1 METSP
6 IVLTTDFGLN
16 DPYVGVMKGVILRI
30 NSHAAVVD
38 LTHNIQPQNVRQAAF
53 LLGTSHRFF
62 PQGAIHA
69 AVVDP
74 GVGTDRRSVLL
85 VTPAAKFIAPDNGLL
100 SQVLSAFLD
109 EPPSQPGRVF
119 VPDGLEAYHL
129 TNDEYWLHPLS
140 NTFHGRDVFAP
151 VAAHLS
157 LGAPP
162 SAFGPPV
169 QELEWSPIPQ
179 PVAHVNS
186 VEGEVV
192 YVDHFGN
199 LVTNVPI
206 ENIAGWTNIVTEI
219 NGVQV
224 HGLSRTFH
232 SPEPLENESARLI
245 GGSLGYL
252 EIAVPDGHAAAALG
266 VTAGGPVRISHSPSD
281 QAPLHH

>member
-1 METSP
+1 METPP
-6 IVLTTDFGLN
+6 IVLTTDFGLA
-16 DPYVGVMKGVILRI
+16 DPYVGVMKGVILGI
-30 NSHAAVVD
+30 NPHAAVVD
-38 LTHNIQPQNVRQAAF
+38 LTHHIQPQNVRQAAF

-74 GVGTDRRSVLL
+74 GVGTDRRPVLL

-100 SQVLSAFLD
+100 SEVLTVFLD

-129 TNDEYWLHPLS
+129 TNDEYWLYPLS

-157 LGAPP
+157 LGVPP
-162 SAFGPPV
+162 HDFGPRV
-169 QELEWSPIPQ
+169 HELEWSPIPR
-179 PVAHVNS
+179 PVTHANS

-192 YVDHFGN
+192 YADRFGN
-199 LVTNVPI
+199 LVTNIPVQ
-206 ENIAGWTNIVTEI
+206 NIAGWANVLTEI
-219 NGVQV
+219 NGVRIN
-224 HGLSRTFH
+224 GLSRTFH
-232 SPEPLENESARLI
+232 LPEPAAGETARLI

-252 EIAVPDGHAAAALG
+252 EIAVPDGNAATALG
-266 VTAGGPVRISHSPSD
+266 INAGEPVRINRS
-281 QAPLHH
+281 APN

>member
-1 METSP
+1 METPP
-6 IVLTTDFGLN
+6 IVLTTDFGLA
-16 DPYVGVMKGVILRI
+16 DPYVGVMKGVILGI
-30 NSHAAVVD
+30 NPHAAVVD
-38 LTHNIQPQNVRQAAF
+38 LTHHIQPQNVRQAAF

-62 PQGAIHA
+62 PQGAVHA

-74 GVGTDRRSVLL
+74 GVGTNRRPVLL

-100 SQVLSAFLD
+100 SEVLTVFLD

-157 LGAPP
+157 LGVPP
-162 SAFGPPV
+162 QDFGTRVP
-169 QELEWSPIPQ
+169 ELEWSPIPR
-179 PVAHVNS
+179 PVTHTNS

-199 LVTNVPI
+199 LVTNIPV
-206 ENIAGWTNIVTEI
+206 ENIAGWANVLTEI
-219 NGVQV
+219 NGVRI

-232 SPEPLENESARLI
+232 SPEPAEGETARLM

-252 EIAVPDGHAAAALG
+252 EIAVPDGNAAEALG
-266 VTAGGPVRISHSPSD
+266 VTAGEPVRINRS
-281 QAPLHH
+281 APN